1 MSTPAYYRA
10 EAERCRT
17 LAAASPDSS
26 AVKRWLQLALEYE
39 QLAENLGRAPLL
51 AGNPQVQQVAMQQ
64 QQLKTD
70 EPPKLEDA
78 GDKESQS

>member
-17 LAAASPDSS
+17 LAATSPDSS

-39 QLAENLGRAPLL
+39 QLAENIARVPPV
-51 AGNPQVQQVAMQQ
+51 AGNLQVQQVAMQQ
-64 QQLKTD
+64 QQLKAD

-78 GDKESQS
+78 GDQESRS

>member
-17 LAAASPDSS
+17 LAAASPDSP

-39 QLAENLGRAPLL
+39 RLAENIARVPPI
-51 AGNPQVQQVAMQQ
+51 AGKPQVQEVAMQQ

-70 EPPKLEDA
+70 KPRKPDA
-78 GDKESQS
+78 DDQAPGD